1 MARDPQRA
9 ARSGTPAVADPLTA
23 LSSRGWFTAEL
34 AEAVAANRSFAVI
47 LFDVDEFKLVNDT
60 LGHAAGD
67 LLITAV
73 TRRALGATR
82 ASDVV
87 VSLGG
92 DEFGV
97 LALDLDSDGA
107 LELAERLRAS
117 MLPPVSLD
125 GHERHITI
133 SAGFRCWTA
142 AEPGVDAHALV
153 RDADAAMYEA
163 KAAGRNQ
170 VRAFSEE
177 TRARAL
183 RAAGIEQGL
192 RRALGDHAL
201 RVHYQPLVDLHHGTI
216 TGVEALVRW
225 PGGPSPAEFIP
236 VAERTGLISRL
247 GRQVLEEACR
257 QLAEWRELGLGD
269 LTLSVNLSPTQLLEA
284 GLAERVYDE
293 LRRHGIQADR
303 LCLEVTESGIS
314 MSNERIAAALDA
326 VAAGGAFLAL
336 DDFGTGHSSLSRL
349 RDLPVE
355 VVKIDRSFVAGLGAR
370 PEDTAIVASIMSL
383 AHAMGLHVV
392 AEGVETLEQARE
404 LVALGC
410 TAAQGFLFSPPV
422 PASALPALCAPGTM
436 PALAELRGRRSEPA
450 PSPARHSAH
459 RSLVVE
465 MMHVI
470 GIPIG
475 EST

>member
-23 LSSRGWFTAEL
+23 LPSRAWFTAEL
-34 AEAVAANRSFAVI
+34 AEAVAARRSFAVI

-67 LLITAV
+67 LLITVV
-73 TRRALGATR
+73 TRRALAATR

-97 LALDLDSDGA
+97 LALDLECDGA
-107 LELAERLRAS
+107 LELAERIRVS

-133 SAGFRCWTA
+133 SAGIRCWTA
-142 AEPGVDAHALV
+142 AELGVDAHALV
-153 RDADAAMYEA
+153 RDADTAMYEA

-177 TRARAL
+177 TRARVL
-183 RAAGIEQGL
+183 RAVDIEQGL
-192 RRALGDHAL
+192 RRLLSNRGL
-201 RVHYQPLVDLHHGTI
+201 EVHYQPVVDLHDGTV
-216 TGVEALVRW
+216 TGVEALARW
-225 PGGPSPAEFIP
+225 PGGPSPTEFIP
-236 VAERTGLISRL
+236 IAERTGLISRL

-257 QLAEWRELGLGD
+257 QFAVWRELGLDD

-284 GLAERVYDE
+284 GVAERLYDE
-293 LRRHGIQADR
+293 LRRHGIPAHR
-303 LCLEVTESGIS
+303 LCLEITESGIS
-314 MSNERIAAALDA
+314 MSNERIAAALEA

-349 RDLPVE
+349 RDLPAE
-355 VVKIDRSFVAGLGAR
+355 VVKIDQSFVAGLGAR
-370 PEDTAIVASIMSL
+370 AEDTAIVASIMSL

-422 PASALPALCAPGTM
+422 PAAELPALCAAGSI

-450 PSPARHSAH
+450 PSPARHHAH
-459 RSLVVE
+459 KSLVVE

-475 EST
+475 EPT